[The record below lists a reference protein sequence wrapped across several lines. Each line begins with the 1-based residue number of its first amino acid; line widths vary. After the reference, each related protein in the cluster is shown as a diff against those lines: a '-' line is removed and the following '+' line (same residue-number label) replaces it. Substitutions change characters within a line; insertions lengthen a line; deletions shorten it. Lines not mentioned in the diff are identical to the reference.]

1 MKRMDDTIT
10 ISGYIRKNKPS
21 TRKFCRVTAKQAETV
36 FKSGKPVYVTG
47 FNVTTGKPLKIR
59 GTVWKTGVQQA
70 RDFSGHAKLF
80 YYIPV

>member
-1 MKRMDDTIT
+1 MDDTIT

-21 TRKFCRVTAKQAETV
+21 TRTFCRVTAKQAETI

-47 FNVTTGKPLKIR
+47 YNVTIGKPLKIR
-59 GTVWKTGVQQA
+59 GEAWKDGVKQA
-70 RDFSGHAKLF
+70 RDFAGYAKLA